1 MGEMDFET
9 TFIVMVVIMTFVS
22 MRFMPRLI
30 ARVPFLEPG
39 DAKRRIDGGE
49 VEVVIDV
56 RSPGEFN
63 GQAGHIP
70 GAVNLP
76 LAELNAKLKAMGAEI
91 EPLKGVPVFLMCRTD
106 NRAAHAVRYLKK
118 AGFTNLSVI
127 KGGIKA
133 WDRAGLPV
141 EKTAA

>member
-1 MGEMDFET
+1 MIIQDFVPLLFVVAILVGFHFLRLKLMGATVTSDELAERMKVDD
-9 TFIVMVVIMTFVS
+9 V
-22 MRFMPRLI
+22 
-30 ARVPFLEPG
+30 
-39 DAKRRIDGGE
+39 K
-49 VEVVIDV
+49 VIDV
-56 RSPGEFN
+56 RSAPEYHGDM
-63 GQAGHIP
+63 GHIP